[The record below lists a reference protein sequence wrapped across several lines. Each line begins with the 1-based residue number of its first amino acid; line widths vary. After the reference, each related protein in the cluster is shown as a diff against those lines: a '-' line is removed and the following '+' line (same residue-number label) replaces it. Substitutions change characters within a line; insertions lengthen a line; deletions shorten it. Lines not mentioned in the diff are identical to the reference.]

1 MAETQ
6 MKTPIDGER
15 PERVRARSPL
25 EITLRRT
32 MGSGRGKFGVRVILA
47 AVLVAIFAPLIA
59 PHDPL
64 LQVSGAE
71 LQAPSATYLFGTD
84 HLGRDIASRVI
95 YGTRVSILVGILAAA
110 LGAGVGTTLGLVA
123 GYFGGVADAVIMRFC
138 DALHAFPTI
147 LLGIAVATALGP
159 GMTNVAYAIALAQLP
174 NFARVTRAAVLV
186 EKRRNYV
193 LASISLGA
201 GPTRVLTRHILPNC
215 LSPLLVQ
222 LTLTMTYAILIEAGL
237 SFLGL
242 GAQPPTPTWGGMLAD
257 SRAYLQEAPWIGF
270 WPGMALAVLLLGLNF
285 LQEAIRDA
293 LDPRHISK

>member
-1 MAETQ
+1 
-6 MKTPIDGER
+6 
-15 PERVRARSPL
+15 
-25 EITLRRT
+25 
-32 MGSGRGKFGVRVILA
+32 
-47 AVLVAIFAPLIA
+47 
-59 PHDPL
+59 
-64 LQVSGAE
+64 
-71 LQAPSATYLFGTD
+71 
-84 HLGRDIASRVI
+84 VI

-201 GPTRVLTRHILPNC
+201 GPGRVLTKHILPNC

-270 WPGMALAVLLLGLNF
+270 WPGMALAMLLLGLNF